1 MVGLAADV
9 TGTLSTLRERW
20 GAGIVRVGL
29 GAPGLGASRE
39 PAVSMGALAL
49 APLPSGGAPTGA
61 PDTSPDA
68 TRTSTG
74 FRMLDGLI
82 GGLPRQGTVA
92 IVGGPSSGATTLTL
106 RAVAEAQATGAIA
119 AWLDLPGR
127 FDPLEAAER
136 GVDLRW
142 LVVVRPTRSA
152 DGLRIV
158 GAMLASRSIDLLV
171 LDLPSRM
178 PTDQAGLVRQLGA
191 QARRV
196 GGRVLAIGS
205 GSLTPVIRDALAESS
220 HLRLALAHRDWLRVG
235 REVVGQ
241 RVTVTVEKDRA
252 GAPGRA
258 TEIEIRYQPDGE
270 RGAAVGRLLDAAGEN
285 ARGAGETARG
295 AGPPGPGTPL
305 DRPGPLHCRL
315 LSTFPVSSMNIDR
328 PPPMRYLHL
337 HWNHLPLRIELRSP
351 SLPSG
356 PVVLGGQPWE
366 PGSVLDAS
374 PAALRMGV
382 QRGQPLGSAHAL
394 APEATFLD
402 AHPDRYREVLEAALE
417 ALLAVTPAVEG
428 PVEPTDPA
436 FGRVLLGI
444 EGLER
449 LWGDEAAIV
458 RRALTA
464 VGALLPGLARAGVG
478 NTRFG
483 SSVAASMEASIPV
496 GDAHVEAAWLA
507 PQTIGYLPADADTHG
522 RFRRFGLTRIG
533 DLAALPRS
541 AVVARFGQHG
551 GTLHDLALGLDAR
564 PLRPRRPVERLRAQ
578 LELESPIDGTEPLR
592 FILHSLCAGLCAQL
606 VARGAAV
613 TTATLTLTLEDAAAS
628 GPEVVQHLPEPVAR
642 PEPIERL
649 LLARLDQ
656 MTLAGPIAHVA
667 LELDGRAP
675 GAGQQLTL
683 FEPQAAR
690 ADQFAWELAALAI
703 RFPGQLW
710 RTSVG
715 DPEASRH
722 DERVH
727 WEPVAL

>member
-1 MVGLAADV
+1 
-9 TGTLSTLRERW
+9 
-20 GAGIVRVGL
+20 
-29 GAPGLGASRE
+29 
-39 PAVSMGALAL
+39 
-49 APLPSGGAPTGA
+49 
-61 PDTSPDA
+61 
-68 TRTSTG
+68 
-74 FRMLDGLI
+74 MLDGLI

-142 LVVVRPTRSA
+142 LVVVRPARSA

-158 GAMLASRSIDLLV
+158 GALLASRSIDLLV
-171 LDLPSRM
+171 LDLPPRM
-178 PTDQAGLVRQLGA
+178 PTSQAGLIRQLAA

-205 GSLTPVIRDALAESS
+205 GSLTPVIRDALAETS

-241 RVTVTVEKDRA
+241 RVLVTVEKDRA

-258 TEIEIRYQPDGE
+258 TEIEIRYQPDGD
-270 RGAAVGRLLDAAGEN
+270 RGAAVGRLLDAA
-285 ARGAGETARG
+285 RGDRATGTGGHPPTGQGRRTA
-295 AGPPGPGTPL
+295 A
-305 DRPGPLHCRL
+305 
-315 LSTFPVSSMNIDR
+315 SR
-328 PPPMRYLHL
+328 PPPPYRA
-337 HWNHLPLRIELRSP
+337 RSSTDTHRCVISISTGTICRSGSRP
-351 SLPSG
+351 GRRSLPSG

-382 QRGQPLGSAHAL
+382 PRGQPLGSAHAL
-394 APEATFLD
+394 VPEAAFLD

-436 FGRVLLGI
+436 FGRILLGI

-449 LWGDEAAIV
+449 LWGDEAAIA
-458 RRALTA
+458 RRAMTT
-464 VGALLPGLARAGVG
+464 VGAFLPGIPRAGVG

-483 SSVAASMEASIPV
+483 SSVAASMEASIPG

-507 PQTIGYLPADADTHG
+507 PQPIGHLPADADTHG

-541 AVVARFGQHG
+541 AVVARFGAHG
-551 GTLHDLALGLDAR
+551 GTLHDLAQGLDAR

-592 FILHSLCAGLCAQL
+592 FILHNLCAGLCAQL

-613 TTATLTLTLEDAAAS
+613 TAATLTLTLEDATRSRSRGGPAHAGTRRATGAHRAA
-628 GPEVVQHLPEPVAR
+628 A
-642 PEPIERL
+642 
-649 LLARLDQ
+649 
-656 MTLAGPIAHVA
+656 AGPAGAADAGRTHRPRGAGARWAGTRRRPAAHPVRAAGRPCRPVRMGARRARHPVPGPAVA
-667 LELDGRAP
+667 NVGERPGGAPDGRACPLGP
-675 GAGQQLTL
+675 GVVVSPRYHRL
-683 FEPQAAR
+683 P
-690 ADQFAWELAALAI
+690 AI
-703 RFPGQLW
+703 DVMPDDRGWP
-710 RTSVG
+710 
-715 DPEASRH
+715 A
-722 DERVH
+722 RVH
-727 WEPVAL
+727 WRGRDLAVEVCGQWRIDEPWGQPIARDYFQLRTLDPALLVLVFHDRLADTWHLERLYD

>member
-1 MVGLAADV
+1 
-9 TGTLSTLRERW
+9 
-20 GAGIVRVGL
+20 
-29 GAPGLGASRE
+29 
-39 PAVSMGALAL
+39 
-49 APLPSGGAPTGA
+49 
-61 PDTSPDA
+61 
-68 TRTSTG
+68 
-74 FRMLDGLI
+74 
-82 GGLPRQGTVA
+82 
-92 IVGGPSSGATTLTL
+92 
-106 RAVAEAQATGAIA
+106 
-119 AWLDLPGR
+119 
-127 FDPLEAAER
+127 
-136 GVDLRW
+136 
-142 LVVVRPTRSA
+142 
-152 DGLRIV
+152 
-158 GAMLASRSIDLLV
+158 
-171 LDLPSRM
+171 
-178 PTDQAGLVRQLGA
+178 
-191 QARRV
+191 
-196 GGRVLAIGS
+196 
-205 GSLTPVIRDALAESS
+205 
-220 HLRLALAHRDWLRVG
+220 
-235 REVVGQ
+235 
-241 RVTVTVEKDRA
+241 
-252 GAPGRA
+252 
-258 TEIEIRYQPDGE
+258 
-270 RGAAVGRLLDAAGEN
+270 
-285 ARGAGETARG
+285 
-295 AGPPGPGTPL
+295 
-305 DRPGPLHCRL
+305 
-315 LSTFPVSSMNIDR
+315 
-328 PPPMRYLHL
+328 MRYLHL
-337 HWNHLPLRIELRSP
+337 HWNHLPLRLELRSP
-351 SLPSG
+351 SLPTG

-366 PGSVLDAS
+366 PTSVLDAS

-394 APEATFLD
+394 APEAAFID
-402 AHPDRYREVLEAALE
+402 AHPNRYQEALEAALE

-449 LWGDEAAIV
+449 LWGDEAAIA
-458 RRALTA
+458 RRAMTT
-464 VGALLPGLARAGVG
+464 VGAILPGLPRAGIG

-496 GDAHVEAAWLA
+496 GGAHVEQAWLA
-507 PQTIGYLPADADTHG
+507 PQPIGYLPADADTHG

-592 FILHSLCAGLCAQL
+592 FILHNLCAGLCAQL

-613 TTATLTLTLEDAAAS
+613 TTATLALTLEDA
-628 GPEVVQHLPEPVAR
+628 PEPLPGIVQHLPEPVAR

-656 MTLAGPIAHVA
+656 VTLAGPITHVA

-715 DPEASRH
+715 DPEAPRH
-722 DERVH
+722 DERVR
-727 WEPVAL
+727 WEPVAS